1 MQCET
6 MLAQGGGAN
15 PAGPRATRLGEH
27 DGSGG
32 EPKPAGPR
40 ATRLGEHDGSGGER
54 KPAGS
59 PATRLGEHD
68 GVRCLA
74 SARGSLGRHARVHRG
89 EMPRGPVQCVAEG
102 RQSAALSALLIG
114 RRYGC

>member
-15 PAGPRATRLGEH
+15 
-27 DGSGG
+27 
-32 EPKPAGPR
+32 PAGPR

-89 EMPRGPVQCVAEG
+89 EMPRGPVRGGGQTVCCIIRAVDWT
-102 RQSAALSALLIG
+102 
-114 RRYGC
+114 